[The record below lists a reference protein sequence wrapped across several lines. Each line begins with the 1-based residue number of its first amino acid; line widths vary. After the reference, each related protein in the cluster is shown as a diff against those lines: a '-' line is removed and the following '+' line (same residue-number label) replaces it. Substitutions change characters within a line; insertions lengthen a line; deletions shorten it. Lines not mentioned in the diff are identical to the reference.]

1 MNISGPYR
9 ITHSHAIKKE
19 KRVALFSV
27 YCAESLNF
35 ILNMEADRKCK
46 LTDMTSMTFL
56 LSTLSLSFKIHSEV
70 QTALKTEGKQIRKTM
85 FSS

>member
-46 LTDMTSMTFL
+46 LTDMTSMTFFTFYSFTL
-56 LSTLSLSFKIHSEV
+56 LQDSFRSADGSENRRETNQKNDV
-70 QTALKTEGKQIRKTM
+70 
-85 FSS
+85 